1 MSDNTSQV
9 ANSRLGLRLFWFY
22 SVFYFGFVL
31 VNAFAASWVEWVVF
45 PGINLAVLWGF
56 ALIALAFLLAAIYG
70 LSCKSDSDNSE
81 GSR

>member
-1 MSDNTSQV
+1 MSDNSSQV

-45 PGINLAVLWGF
+45 PGMNLAVLWGF
-56 ALIALAFLLAAIYG
+56 ALIGLAFLLAAIYG
-70 LSCKSDSDNSE
+70 LSCKTDVE
-81 GSR
+81 EKEAPR